1 MVKKSTHTIQDVEG
15 LMYEIVEKINNAE
28 TKTERHALIKKL
40 KSLEKHYNDCND
52 KHINGKKYPERM
64 YHSDTKPMNKEEI
77 FSLIDSIDHPRS
89 KEFNKSRMHRGLD
102 LSGVLT
108 HVAKD
113 EMSNLRS

>member
-52 KHINGKKYPERM
+52 KHINGKKYPEKM

-77 FSLIDSIDHPRS
+77 FKLIDSVEPEIKFEWSEID
-89 KEFNKSRMHRGLD
+89 KNQLD